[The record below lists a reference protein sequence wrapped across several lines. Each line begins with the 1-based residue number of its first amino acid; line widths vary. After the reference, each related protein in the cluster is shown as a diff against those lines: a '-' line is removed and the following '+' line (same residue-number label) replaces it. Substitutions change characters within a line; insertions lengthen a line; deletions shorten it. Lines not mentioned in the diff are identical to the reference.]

1 MNKQTFLRM
10 RAQQNSN
17 LEIYRLEKE
26 RIHKNMYNVIKYFDN
41 KIIIDIPSGEKF
53 QQLAYYYIGEEK
65 DFSFNPSIS
74 LQSSRFKYIHKIN
87 EEWDNPF
94 ILFCYGG
101 QIIEFSKKLKFL
113 KNECIIVF
121 GNSDENQTLEKCQP
135 YIDCSKVLHIFCQ
148 NLSCYNDKSSF
159 IPIGMANKQ
168 WPHGDIYNFL
178 ELDIGALHKQKTK
191 DLFCS
196 FKVSTNFVKRNECL
210 IAINKK
216 GITNVFYKEPRDYLK
231 ELSLHKYCIC
241 PEGNGLDSHRFWEAL
256 WVESIPIT
264 LRNPLTEQI
273 QKLGIPCILLN
284 NWDELDISTL
294 QDYSSFVFDEEYF
307 NKISFKYY
315 SDKILS
321 YVPKVSEKMNI
332 VLSFIGKM
340 PSYIIECVTQ
350 LRLFF
355 KDSIYVIY
363 NDISDEIKNKLNE
376 HDVKLIEYET
386 VISERFNNL
395 QKNVKFNNV
404 IGLTGREELNK
415 RSYERF
421 YLLEE
426 LMKKHKLENIWFM
439 ELDIIMYVDPNIFL
453 PTLKNYPYCY
463 CYHDNDKCNG
473 SIFYI
478 KNVESLQ
485 PILKTFDTH
494 TRTDNMTEMYSLFI
508 HLQNNKDD
516 MLFPLIYSSDSNKYY
531 WMYYGLFNGYIFD
544 GAIIGQYFFGLDPYH
559 SNGIINKQNIEDIN
573 KLYLFNNCVKIWNYI
588 VEWIPDK
595 NNLLFPYIREH
606 PKGLLKPIVNMHI
619 HSKDLI
625 SAVSYTSKIND
636 NNIMQKYI
644 LSKYLQVCKTNP
656 QPPGLADYLR
666 GSLIL
671 LSLTLNNNYKFV
683 VDHDCHPF
691 FKCLERND
699 NFQAPQNIIN
709 LETKELIPPLE
720 SIEQKM
726 LELFNSNENIS
737 VLTNSTSVQHITKE
751 AITIFKDIFKPSIKI
766 KNKLNEFIDK
776 KINKDEKIIIFH
788 FRLGDKF
795 IHNNTQIDEK
805 LFNKCINLMIEK
817 IEEINIPKNNIILIS
832 DCMSLKTYA
841 MAYIPDITITDFNP
855 IHMGDLKNYN
865 FTDVENTVFEFF
877 LMSYASHIYNY
888 NIYGS
893 PSGFSK
899 LINILYDIPF
909 TYIN

>member
-196 FKVSTNFVKRNECL
+196 FKVDTNFIKRSECL
-210 IAINKK
+210 TAINKK
-216 GITNVFYKEPRDYLK
+216 GISNVFYEKPKDYLK

-241 PEGNGLDSHRFWEAL
+241 PEGAGLDSHRFWEAL

-264 LRNPLTEQI
+264 LRNTLTEQI

-284 NWDELDISTL
+284 NWDELDISKLT
-294 QDYSSFVFDEEYF
+294 DYSSFVFNEEYF
-307 NKISFKYY
+307 KKISFKFY
-315 SDKILS
+315 SDKILN
-321 YVPKVSEKMNI
+321 YVPEPVEKMNV

-355 KDSIYVIY
+355 KDSIYIIY
-363 NDISDEIKNKLNE
+363 NDINDDIKNKLNE
-376 HDVKLIEYET
+376 YNVIFIEYQT
-386 VISERFNNL
+386 VISERFNKCKIN
-395 QKNVKFNNV
+395 KKFNYIN
-404 IGLTGREELNK
+404 GLTGREELFT

-426 LMKKHKLENIWFM
+426 LMKNLNLKNIWFM
-439 ELDIIMYVDPNIFL
+439 ELDIVMYADPNIFL
-453 PTLKNYPYCY
+453 KTLQYYPHCY
-463 CYHDNDKCNG
+463 CYHDASLCSG
-473 SIFYI
+473 AIFYV
-478 KNVESLQ
+478 KNIESFQ
-485 PILKTFDTH
+485 PILGIY
-494 TRTDNMTEMYSLFI
+494 DNYNTSSVSEMSALKEYL
-508 HLQNNKDD
+508 NNNDNIL
-516 MLFPLIYSSDSNKYY
+516 LFPLITSFFENTNQIFF
-531 WMYYGLFNGYIFD
+531 WENYGLFNGYIFD
-544 GAIIGQYFFGLDPYH
+544 GAVCGQYLFGVDPFH
-559 SNGIINKQNIEDIN
+559 TQNKICIKDLISLNNGNCMNIWSHIIEWKLNEN
-573 KLYLFNNCVKIWNYI
+573 KLYL
-588 VEWIPDK
+588 
-595 NNLLFPYIREH
+595 PYIREY
-606 PKGLLKPIVNMHI
+606 PKGPLIPISNLHI

-625 SAVSYTSKIND
+625 SAVSYTS
-636 NNIMQKYI
+636 
-644 LSKYLQVCKTNP
+644 
-656 QPPGLADYLR
+656 
-666 GSLIL
+666 
-671 LSLTLNNNYKFV
+671 
-683 VDHDCHPF
+683 
-691 FKCLERND
+691 
-699 NFQAPQNIIN
+699 
-709 LETKELIPPLE
+709 
-720 SIEQKM
+720 
-726 LELFNSNENIS
+726 
-737 VLTNSTSVQHITKE
+737 
-751 AITIFKDIFKPSIKI
+751 
-766 KNKLNEFIDK
+766 
-776 KINKDEKIIIFH
+776 NKD
-788 FRLGDKF
+788 
-795 IHNNTQIDEK
+795 IHNN
-805 LFNKCINLMIEK
+805 
-817 IEEINIPKNNIILIS
+817 
-832 DCMSLKTYA
+832 
-841 MAYIPDITITDFNP
+841 
-855 IHMGDLKNYN
+855 
-865 FTDVENTVFEFF
+865 
-877 LMSYASHIYNY
+877 
-888 NIYGS
+888 
-893 PSGFSK
+893 
-899 LINILYDIPF
+899 LINEY
-909 TYIN
+909 

>member
-10 RAQQNSN
+10 RAQQNIN
-17 LEIYRLEKE
+17 VEVYKLETQT
-26 RIHKNMYNVIKYFDN
+26 IHKDIYNTIKYFDN

-53 QQLAYYYIGEEK
+53 QQLAYYYIGEEIN
-65 DFSFNPSIS
+65 FLFNPLIS
-74 LQSSRFKYIHKIN
+74 SQSSRFKYIHKIN

-94 ILFCYGG
+94 ILFCYGY

-113 KNECIIVF
+113 KNECIIIF

-135 YIDCSKVLHIFCQ
+135 YIDCPKVLHIFCQ
-148 NLSCYNDKSSF
+148 NLSCYHDKASF

-168 WPHGDIYNFL
+168 WSHGDIYNFL
-178 ELDIGALHKQKTK
+178 ELDIGVLHKQKTK
-191 DLFCS
+191 DIFCS
-196 FKVSTNFVKRNECL
+196 FKVSTNVIKRNECL

-216 GITNVFYKEPRDYLK
+216 SIENIFYKKPSEYLK
-231 ELSLHKYCIC
+231 ELSNHKYCIC

-284 NWDELDISTL
+284 NWDELDVL
-294 QDYSSFVFDEEYF
+294 NLPNYSSFVFDEEYF
-307 NKISFKYY
+307 KKISFKFY

-340 PSYIIECVTQ
+340 PSYIIECITQ

-376 HDVKLIEYET
+376 FDIKMIEYET

-395 QKNVKFNNV
+395 QKNVKFNKVN
-404 IGLTGREELNK
+404 GLIGREELNK

-426 LMKKHKLENIWFM
+426 LMKKHKLEDIWFM
-439 ELDIIMYVDPNIFL
+439 ELDIIMYVNPNNFL

-463 CYHDNDKCNG
+463 CYHDGDKCNG

-485 PILKTFDTH
+485 KILKTFDTH

-508 HLQNNKDD
+508 HLKNNPND
-516 MLFPLIYSSDSNKYY
+516 MLFPLSFASESNKNN

-544 GAIIGQYFFGLDPYH
+544 GAIIGQYFFGVDPYH
-559 SNGIINKQNIEDIN
+559 SYGIINKQNIKDIN
-573 KLYLFNNCVKIWNYI
+573 KLYSFNDCVKIWNYI
-588 VEWIPDK
+588 VEWIPNE
-595 NNLLFPYIREH
+595 NNLLFPYIREY
-606 PKGLLKPIVNMHI
+606 PRGPLKPIVNMHI
-619 HSKDLI
+619 HSKNLL
-625 SAVSYTSKIND
+625 SASSYTSKIND
-636 NNIMQKYI
+636 NNIIQKYI
-644 LSKYLQVCKTNP
+644 ICKYLQICKTNL

-671 LSLTLNNNYKFV
+671 LSLTLNNNHKFV
-683 VDHDCHPF
+683 VDYDCHPF
-691 FKCLERND
+691 FKCLEKND
-699 NFQAPQNIIN
+699 KFKAPQHIIN

-720 SIEQKM
+720 SIEQKI

-737 VLTNSTSVQHITKE
+737 VLTNSTSVQYITKE
-751 AITIFKDIFKPSIKI
+751 AITIFKDIFKPSIII
-766 KNKLNEFIDK
+766 KNRLNEFVNKYINN
-776 KINKDEKIIIFH
+776 KIVIFH

-795 IHNNTQIDEK
+795 IHNNSDIDEI
-805 LFNKCINLMIEK
+805 LFNKCVNLIVDK
-817 IEEINIPKNNIILIS
+817 IKELDISKNNIILIS
-832 DCMSLKTYA
+832 DSISFKKYTKL
-841 MAYIPDITITDFNP
+841 YIPDITTTDSNP

-865 FTDVENTVFEFF
+865 FTDIENTVFEFF
-877 LMSYASHIYNY
+877 LMSYATHIYNY

>member
-10 RAQQNSN
+10 RAQQNVN
-17 LEIYRLEKE
+17 VELYKLETQT
-26 RIHKNMYNVIKYFDN
+26 IHKDIYNIIKYFDD

-53 QQLAYYYIGEEK
+53 QQLAYYYIGEEVN
-65 DFSFNPSIS
+65 FLFNPLIS
-74 LQSSRFKYIHKIN
+74 SQSSRFKYIHKIN

-94 ILFCYGG
+94 ILFCYGY

-113 KNECIIVF
+113 KNECIIIF

-135 YIDCSKVLHIFCQ
+135 YIDCPKVLHIFCQ
-148 NLSCYNDKSSF
+148 NLSCYNDKASF

-168 WPHGDIYNFL
+168 WSHGDIYNFL
-178 ELDIGALHKQKTK
+178 ELDIGVLHKQKTK
-191 DLFCS
+191 DIFCS
-196 FKVSTNFVKRNECL
+196 FKVSTNVIKRNECL
-210 IAINKK
+210 TAINKK
-216 GITNVFYKEPRDYLK
+216 SIENIFYKKPSEYLK
-231 ELSLHKYCIC
+231 ELSNHKYCIC

-284 NWDELDISTL
+284 NWDELDVL
-294 QDYSSFVFDEEYF
+294 NLPNYSSFVFDEEYF
-307 NKISFKYY
+307 KKISFKFY

-321 YVPKVSEKMNI
+321 YVPQVSEKMNI

-376 HDVKLIEYET
+376 LNVKMIEYET

-395 QKNVKFNNV
+395 QKNVKFNKVN
-404 IGLTGREELNK
+404 GLIGREELNK

-439 ELDIIMYVDPNIFL
+439 ELDIIMYVNPNDFL
-453 PTLKNYPYCY
+453 STLKNYPYCY
-463 CYHDNDKCNG
+463 CYHDGDKCNG

-485 PILKTFDTH
+485 QILKTFDTH

-508 HLQNNKDD
+508 HLKNNPND
-516 MLFPLIYSSDSNKYY
+516 MLFPLSFGSESNKNN

-544 GAIIGQYFFGLDPYH
+544 GAIIGQYFFGVDPYH
-559 SNGIINKQNIEDIN
+559 SNGIINKQNIKDIN
-573 KLYLFNNCVKIWNYI
+573 KLYSFNDCVKIWNHI

-595 NNLLFPYIREH
+595 NNLLFPYIREY
-606 PKGLLKPIVNMHI
+606 PRGPLKPIVNMHI
-619 HSKDLI
+619 HSKNLL
-625 SAVSYTSKIND
+625 SASSYTSKIND
-636 NNIMQKYI
+636 NNIIQKYI
-644 LSKYLQVCKTNP
+644 ICKYLQICKTNL

-671 LSLTLNNNYKFV
+671 LSLTLNNNHKFV
-683 VDHDCHPF
+683 VDYDCHPF
-691 FKCLERND
+691 FKCLEKND
-699 NFQAPQNIIN
+699 KFEAPQHIIN

-720 SIEQKM
+720 SIEQKI

-737 VLTNSTSVQHITKE
+737 VLTNSTSVQYITKE
-751 AITIFKDIFKPSIKI
+751 AITIFKDIFKPSIII
-766 KNKLNEFIDK
+766 KNRLNEFVNKYINN
-776 KINKDEKIIIFH
+776 KIVIFH

-795 IHNNTQIDEK
+795 IHNNSEIDEI
-805 LFNKCINLMIEK
+805 LFNKCVNLIVDK
-817 IEEINIPKNNIILIS
+817 IKQLDISKNNIILIS
-832 DCMSLKTYA
+832 DSISFKKYA
-841 MAYIPDITITDFNP
+841 KLYIPHIIITDSNP

-865 FTDVENTVFEFF
+865 FTDIENTVFEFF
-877 LMSYASHIYNY
+877 LMSYAAHIYNY

>member
-10 RAQQNSN
+10 RAQQNVN
-17 LEIYRLEKE
+17 VELYKLETQT
-26 RIHKNMYNVIKYFDN
+26 IHKDIYNTIKYFDD

-53 QQLAYYYIGEEK
+53 QQLAYYYIGEEVN
-65 DFSFNPSIS
+65 FLFNPLIS
-74 LQSSRFKYIHKIN
+74 SQSSRFKYIHKIN

-94 ILFCYGG
+94 ILFCYGY

-113 KNECIIVF
+113 KNECIIIF

-135 YIDCSKVLHIFCQ
+135 YIDCPKVLHIFCQ
-148 NLSCYNDKSSF
+148 NLSCYNDKASF

-168 WPHGDIYNFL
+168 WSHGDIYNFL
-178 ELDIGALHKQKTK
+178 ELDIGVLHKQKTK
-191 DLFCS
+191 DIFCS
-196 FKVSTNFVKRNECL
+196 FKVSTNVIKRNECL
-210 IAINKK
+210 TAINKK
-216 GITNVFYKEPRDYLK
+216 SIENIFYKKPSEYLK
-231 ELSLHKYCIC
+231 ELSNHKYCIC

-284 NWDELDISTL
+284 NWDELDVL
-294 QDYSSFVFDEEYF
+294 NLPNYSSFVFDEEYF
-307 NKISFKYY
+307 KKISFKFY

-321 YVPKVSEKMNI
+321 YVPQVSEKMNI

-376 HDVKLIEYET
+376 LNVKMIEYET

-395 QKNVKFNNV
+395 QKNVKFNKVN
-404 IGLTGREELNK
+404 GLIGREELNK

-439 ELDIIMYVDPNIFL
+439 ELDIIMYVNPNDFL
-453 PTLKNYPYCY
+453 STLKNYPYCY
-463 CYHDNDKCNG
+463 CYHDGDKCNG

-485 PILKTFDTH
+485 QILKTFDTH

-508 HLQNNKDD
+508 HLKNNPND
-516 MLFPLIYSSDSNKYY
+516 MLFPLSFGSESNKNN

-544 GAIIGQYFFGLDPYH
+544 GAIIGQYFFGVDPYH
-559 SNGIINKQNIEDIN
+559 SNGIINKQNIKDIN
-573 KLYLFNNCVKIWNYI
+573 KLYSFNDCVKIWNHI

-595 NNLLFPYIREH
+595 NNLLFPYIREY
-606 PKGLLKPIVNMHI
+606 PRGPLKPIVNMNI
-619 HSKDLI
+619 HSKNLL
-625 SAVSYTSKIND
+625 SASSYTSKIND
-636 NNIMQKYI
+636 NNIIQKYI
-644 LSKYLQVCKTNP
+644 ICKYLQICKTNL

-671 LSLTLNNNYKFV
+671 LSLTLNNNHKFV
-683 VDHDCHPF
+683 VDYDCHPF
-691 FKCLERND
+691 FKCLEKND
-699 NFQAPQNIIN
+699 KFEAPQHIIN

-720 SIEQKM
+720 SIEQKI

-737 VLTNSTSVQHITKE
+737 VLTNSTSVQYITKE
-751 AITIFKDIFKPSIKI
+751 AITIFKDIFKPSIII
-766 KNKLNEFIDK
+766 KNRLNEFVNKYINN
-776 KINKDEKIIIFH
+776 KIVIFH

-795 IHNNTQIDEK
+795 IHNNSEIDEI
-805 LFNKCINLMIEK
+805 LFNKCVNLIVDK
-817 IEEINIPKNNIILIS
+817 IKQLDISKNNIILIS
-832 DCMSLKTYA
+832 DSISFKKYA
-841 MAYIPDITITDFNP
+841 KLYIPHIIITDSNP

-865 FTDVENTVFEFF
+865 FTDIENTVFEFF
-877 LMSYASHIYNY
+877 LMSYAAHIYNY

>member
-10 RAQQNSN
+10 RAQQSTNV
-17 LEIYRLEKE
+17 EIYRLEKE
-26 RIHKNMYNVIKYFDN
+26 TIHKNIYNVIKYFDN

-53 QQLAYYYIGEEK
+53 QQLSYYYIGEEK
-65 DFSFNPSIS
+65 DFLFNPLIS
-74 LQSSRFKYIHKIN
+74 LQSSRFKYIYKIN

-101 QIIEFSKKLKFL
+101 QIIEFSKKLNFL
-113 KNECIIVF
+113 KNECIIIF

-135 YIDCSKVLHIFCQ
+135 YIDCPKVLHIFCQ
-148 NLSCYNDKSSF
+148 NLSCYHDKASF

-168 WPHGDIYNFL
+168 WPHGNINNFL
-178 ELDIGALHKQKTK
+178 ELNIGVLHKLKTK
-191 DLFCS
+191 DIFCS
-196 FKVSTNFVKRNECL
+196 FKVSTNFIKRNECL
-210 IAINKK
+210 IAMNKK
-216 GITNVFYKEPRDYLK
+216 GISNIFYEKPSEYLK
-231 ELSLHKYCIC
+231 ELSNHKYCIC

-284 NWDELDISTL
+284 NWDELDIL
-294 QDYSSFVFDEEYF
+294 NLPDYSSFVFDEEYF
-307 NKISFKYY
+307 KRISFKYY

-321 YVPKVSEKMNI
+321 YVPKVSEKINI

-376 HDVKLIEYET
+376 LNVKMIEYET

-395 QKNVKFNNV
+395 QKNVKFNKVN
-404 IGLTGREELNK
+404 GLIGREELNK

-463 CYHDNDKCNG
+463 CYHDGDKCNG

-478 KNVESLQ
+478 KNIESFQ

-494 TRTDNMTEMYSLFI
+494 TRNDNMTEMYSLFI
-508 HLQNNKDD
+508 HLKNNKDD
-516 MLFPLIYSSDSNKYY
+516 MLFPLSYPSNSNKYN
-531 WMYYGLFNGYIFD
+531 WMYYGLFDGYIFD
-544 GAIIGQYFFGLDPYH
+544 GAIIGQYFFGVDPYH
-559 SNGIINKQNIEDIN
+559 SSGIINKQNIKDIN
-573 KLYLFNNCVKIWNYI
+573 GLYSFNDCVKIWNYN
-588 VEWIPDK
+588 VEWIPNE
-595 NNLLFPYIREH
+595 NNLLFPYIREY
-606 PKGLLKPIVNMHI
+606 PRGPLKPIVNMHI

-636 NNIMQKYI
+636 NNMIQKYI
-644 LSKYLQVCKTNP
+644 LSKYLQVCKTNS

-671 LSLTLNNNYKFV
+671 LSLSLTLNNSYKFV
-683 VDHDCHPF
+683 IDYDCHPF
-691 FKCLERND
+691 FKCLEKND
-699 NFQAPQNIIN
+699 KFQAPQNVIN
-709 LETKELIPPLE
+709 LETTELIPPLKF
-720 SIEQKM
+720 IEERILQ
-726 LELFNSNENIS
+726 LFNSNENIS
-737 VLTNSTSVQHITKE
+737 VLTNSTLVQYIKKD
-751 AITIFKDIFKPSIKI
+751 AITIFKDIFKPSIII
-766 KNKLNEFIDK
+766 KNRLDK
-776 KINKDEKIIIFH
+776 FINKYNKIIIFH

-795 IHNNTQIDEK
+795 IHNNSEIDEI
-805 LFNKCINLMIEK
+805 LFNKCVNLIIDK
-817 IEEINIPKNNIILIS
+817 IKEIDIIKNNIILIS
-832 DCMSLKTYA
+832 DSISFKKYTQL
-841 MAYIPDITITDFNP
+841 YIPHIITTDYNP